1 MNDCLYKFD
10 ESNISNV
17 NKLYQLE
24 KTFQGIDY
32 YDEYFYISYNG
43 NILKVKSLDNL
54 NDYTSIKVNFSGML
68 KCYKDTIL
76 IVNGSTLK

>member
-1 MNDCLYKFD
+1 MNNCLYKFD

-24 KTFQGIDY
+24 KIVQGIDY